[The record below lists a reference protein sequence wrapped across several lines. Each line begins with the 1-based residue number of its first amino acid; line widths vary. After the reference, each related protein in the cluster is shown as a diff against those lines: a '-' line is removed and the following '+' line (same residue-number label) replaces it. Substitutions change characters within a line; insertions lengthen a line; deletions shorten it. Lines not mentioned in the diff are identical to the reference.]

1 MLYNKILTPP
11 GLVLDR
17 ILSKKD
23 SRRGRTKYKKRSRSR
38 KRSKSKKRRRKY
50 LDGAYDD
57 KKFLEEKDKIDN
69 YVRTNLKNPK
79 LILELV
85 DFVEKDKD
93 FTVPQKINIFY
104 MIKDIIKRTDFD
116 TLIYKKISVLQ
127 PNMRVPGS
135 IASILDELKKG
146 DTESIITNYVNT
158 NLKNPLLIRNLV
170 NDLAKRKDF
179 IPQERIKILNMIRD
193 IIKRTD
199 FNEFIDNIISKQKI
213 FILHTWSRF
222 DGEVG
227 QKLLGIKNDPA
238 RARIEPLSDM
248 VNYAL
253 TSSDMHYAESCAR
266 NIIDYIVMA
275 DFHPDNKHIGDII
288 KLLRK
293 LISSDKI
300 SLNDKNGCLKKL
312 ISVINERR
320 NYINKFLENE
330 ESGKNNEIL
339 KKIMGLRQLLEQPG
353 LNKDK
358 KEEIKKE
365 IRNNRKLISG
375 LTPDQ
380 REDNLIYMMRYIRML
395 TILTNLVISV
405 FGEYLNEEYLEATK
419 KNNYLYADAYGRVNK
434 SLFEYQKMKLGS
446 KL

>member
-227 QKLLGIKNDPA
+227 QKLLGIKIDPA

-419 KNNYLYADAYGRVNK
+419 KNNYLYTDAYGRVNK